1 MKNMRTKENDG
12 SPYAIG
18 AAAMLAAAGLWL
30 RRGSAVSDPPGT
42 AQKLRAIIAPGSGA
56 PEPERENA
64 RAKLAALERKYGPQP
79 EPQAPRSSSP
89 PPRPTRPSRYEPE
102 PAPEWQP
109 DKRSRFNEI
118 NRNDFSDIN
127 FLKRSSYEHAKA
139 GGGKIIEVNLQD
151 FDGHF
156 PRNSITLYTS
166 LEDLSFAVRGFEQ
179 WGLSGH
185 NARRSPH
192 MHAVVAMYNR
202 EDLMYLVSVEGESL
216 GARSHPIEFERDE
229 DHLGSL
235 FNSRAFVKKLKD
247 TIRDVQR

>member
-1 MKNMRTKENDG
+1 MKTKENDG
-12 SPYAIG
+12 STYAIG
-18 AAAMLAAAGLWL
+18 AAAVLAAAGLWL

-64 RAKLAALERKYGPQP
+64 RAKLAALEAKYGLQP
-79 EPQAPRSSSP
+79 EAQAPRPSSP

-102 PAPEWQP
+102 PVPEWQP
-109 DKRSRFNEI
+109 DKRSRFHQI

-127 FLKRSSYEHAKA
+127 FLKKSSYDHAKA
-139 GGGKIIEVNLQD
+139 GGGEIVRVSLQN
-151 FDGHF
+151 FDGYF
-156 PRNSITLYTS
+156 PRDSITLYTS
-166 LEDLSFAVRGFEQ
+166 LEDLPFAVRGFEQ
-179 WGLSGH
+179 WGLSGY
-185 NARRSPH
+185 NARSSPH
-192 MHAVVAMYNR
+192 MHAVVAMYDQ

-229 DHLGSL
+229 DHFGST
-235 FNSRAFVKKLKD
+235 FNSRAFMKKLKD